1 NGTND
6 FAFPMDSWQK
16 SYRLPQGMRT
26 LALRVRMD
34 HGHGGAGEN
43 PPEIHVQA
51 DALFRGGSPLAQIT
65 RCSLEGGTIRAS
77 FESLE
82 RITNAE
88 LNYTT
93 DASAWVDRHW
103 QTLPAELDAAGG
115 MVSALLPAATTVC
128 YLNLF
133 DSHGRVVSSEH
144 VVI

>member
-1 NGTND
+1 
-6 FAFPMDSWQK
+6 
-16 SYRLPQGMRT
+16 
-26 LALRVRMD
+26 MD

-77 FESLE
+77 FESRE
-82 RITNAE
+82 RVTNAE